1 MSNSILLN
9 WAIMAVSFF
18 NTILLLWL
26 GATVLLNAE
35 RRDWGIGLATGG
47 LLLGGAFFV
56 SHTAILGLFI
66 GGHMVSGYTAIISEG
81 LLVIGRNMIFWWT
94 VGLIPAI
101 VLPFAWYLI
110 MLWYGG
116 FWNREDLRSGRF
128 PDRAISGSVTDRPE
142 PNKTLRSWRP
152 LRLNSPSLYERQ
164 RYLFWLVVGLLVS
177 GLGGLVIGII
187 LLAIPTQ
194 ALLNLRLFIR
204 WSIAGIPF
212 MALAYSGYVVLCIAL
227 SLDALRRPGPTPRV
241 MGNEAR
247 QRARPYLIGASLA
260 LLVVSLLVTG
270 ILLWAVQETRHMML
284 YQFYDEAIE
293 ALSWFDLL
301 ISSIIGV
308 VILLLGQA
316 VVSYEVFTGK
326 SLPRRGLMRHWRRAI
341 ILAIGYSIPVG
352 FSIAIALRPLYSL
365 LLTTILMTV
374 FFALSSWRSYAERER
389 YIDSLR
395 PFVASQRLYDQL
407 LTPSAPPDVDIHTPF
422 HALCTDV
429 LDATMGYLT
438 AVGPLAP
445 LVPSLTFGV
454 ETNPNVANLAGEFIE
469 PQRRKE
475 LEENKKNSAP
485 SAPLRL
491 VPLEPTQYEGA
502 IWAIPLWSERGLIG
516 IFLLG
521 PKRDGGLYTQEEI
534 EIARVS
540 GERLIDTQAS
550 AEMARRL
557 MDLQRERL
565 AQSQVI
571 DQRTRRVLH
580 DDILPSIQTA
590 MIALSGSGG
599 GNSDVIA
606 SLTDAHHQISDLLHE
621 MPTITA
627 PEVARLGLV
636 AALRRA
642 IDNELAHAFDQ
653 ITWHVTPD
661 TEAHAKTIPTLT
673 AEVIFYAA
681 REAVR
686 NAAKYGRGE
695 GDFNLQIHINW
706 HDGLEIIIE
715 DNGVGL
721 GTVSPNSGSGHGLA
735 LHSTMM
741 AVIGGEL
748 SVESLPGQFTRVT
761 LRYRNP

>member
-1 MSNSILLN
+1 MSDSILLN

-66 GGHMVSGYTAIISEG
+66 GGHMASEYTAVISEG
-81 LLVIGRNMIFWWT
+81 LLVIGTNMIFWWT
-94 VGLIPAI
+94 AGLVPAI
-101 VLPFAWYLI
+101 ALPFAWYLI

-116 FWNREDLRSGRF
+116 FWNERGTQSGAEETQKTTERGDQEVAQRKSLRS
-128 PDRAISGSVTDRPE
+128 S
-142 PNKTLRSWRP
+142 RP
-152 LRLNSPSLYERQ
+152 LRLNASLHRRQ
-164 RYLFWLVVGLLVS
+164 RYVFWLVVGLLIS
-177 GLGGLVIGII
+177 GLAGLAIGIV
-187 LLAIPTQ
+187 LLAIPSQ
-194 ALLNLRLFIR
+194 ELINLRLFIR
-204 WSIAGIPF
+204 WSVAGIPF
-212 MALAYSGYVVLCIAL
+212 MALAYSSYVVLCIAL
-227 SLDALRRPGPTPRV
+227 SLDALRRPGPSSRV

-260 LLVVSLLVTG
+260 LLVVSLLVAG
-270 ILLWAVQETRHMML
+270 ILLWAVQETRHRML
-284 YQFYDEAIE
+284 YQFYDQAIE
-293 ALSWFDLL
+293 TLARFDLL
-301 ISSIIGV
+301 IGSILAL

-326 SLPRRGLMRHWRRAI
+326 SLPRRGLMRHWRRAVV
-341 ILAIGYSIPVG
+341 LAAGYSVPVG

-365 LLTTILMTV
+365 ILTTILMTV

-389 YIDSLR
+389 YMDSLR

-407 LTPSAPPDVDIHTPF
+407 LTQSAPPEMDMIAPF
-422 HALCTDV
+422 RALCHDL
-429 LDATMGYLT
+429 LDAEVAFLT

-445 LVPSLTFGV
+445 LVPPLAYGA
-454 ETNPNVANLAGEFIE
+454 EIIPNVSDLVTQFIS

-475 LEENKKNSAP
+475 REEKKDLAP
-485 SAPLRL
+485 FAFLRL
-491 VPLEPTQYEGA
+491 IPLEPSQYNGA

-516 IFLLG
+516 LLLLG
-521 PKRDGGLYTQEEI
+521 RKRDGGLYTQEEI
-534 EIARVS
+534 NIARVS

-557 MDLQRERL
+557 MSLQRERL

-580 DDILPSIQTA
+580 DDILPTIQTA
-590 MIALSGSGG
+590 MISLSGSGG
-599 GNSDVIA
+599 NQEAINA
-606 SLTDAHHQISDLLHE
+606 LTDAHRQISDLLHE
-621 MPTITA
+621 MPTVAA

-636 AALRRA
+636 EALRRSVE
-642 IDNELAHAFDQ
+642 NELAQAFDNVQ
-653 ITWHVTPD
+653 WKIAP
-661 TEAHAKTIPTLT
+661 HAEESARAIPTLT

-681 REAVR
+681 REVVR
-686 NAAKYGRGE
+686 NAAKHGRSPNT
-695 GDFNLQIHINW
+695 DNFCLKIQVNW
-706 HDGLEIIIE
+706 QDGLEIIIA
-715 DNGVGL
+715 DNGAGL
-721 GTVSPNSGSGHGLA
+721 QTPSPNSGSGQGLA

-748 SVESLPGQFTRVT
+748 SVDSLPGQYTRVI
-761 LRYRNP
+761 LRFNF

>member
-1 MSNSILLN
+1 MSDSILLN

-35 RRDWGIGLATGG
+35 RRDWGIGLATAG

-66 GGHMVSGYTAIISEG
+66 GGHLVSGYTAIISNG
-81 LLVIGRNMIFWWT
+81 LLVIGTNMIFWWT
-94 VGLIPAI
+94 AGLIPAI
-101 VLPFAWYLI
+101 ILPFAWYVI

-116 FWNREDLRSGRF
+116 FWAQEGTRSYAEGRRDAEKGKQEVAQRKPLRPSH
-128 PDRAISGSVTDRPE
+128 
-142 PNKTLRSWRP
+142 P
-152 LRLNSPSLYERQ
+152 LRLNSSLYRRQ

-177 GLGGLVIGII
+177 GLGGLAIGII
-187 LLAIPTQ
+187 LLAIPSRE
-194 ALLNLRLFIR
+194 LINLRIFIR

-227 SLDALRRPGPTPRV
+227 SLDALRRPGPSARV

-260 LLVVSLLVTG
+260 LLVVSLLVAY
-270 ILLWAVQETRHMML
+270 ILLWAVQETRHMLL
-284 YQFYDEAIE
+284 YQFYDQAVETLA
-293 ALSWFDLL
+293 WFDF
-301 ISSIIGV
+301 IIASILAL
-308 VILLLGQA
+308 VIWLLGQA

-326 SLPRRGLMRHWRRAI
+326 SLPRRGLMRHWRRAV
-341 ILAIGYSIPVG
+341 ILAAGYSIPVG

-365 LLTTILMTV
+365 ILTTILMTI

-389 YIDSLR
+389 YMDSLR

-407 LTPSAPPDVDIHTPF
+407 LTQSAPPEMDAAAPF
-422 HALCTDV
+422 HALCHDL
-429 LDATMGYLT
+429 LDAEGAYLT

-445 LVPSLTFGV
+445 LVPSLTHGNMPSINVTSLISQFKTPGDTAV
-454 ETNPNVANLAGEFIE
+454 LSVAERAVSLPPTHPN
-469 PQRRKE
+469 
-475 LEENKKNSAP
+475 AP
-485 SAPLRL
+485 
-491 VPLEPTQYEGA
+491 

-516 IFLLG
+516 LFLLG
-521 PKRDGGLYTQEEI
+521 RKRDGGLYTQEEI
-534 EIARVS
+534 NIARIS

-557 MDLQRERL
+557 MSLQRERL
-565 AQSQVI
+565 AQSQIV
-571 DQRTRRVLH
+571 DQRTRRILH
-580 DDILPSIQTA
+580 DDILPTIQTA
-590 MIALSGSGG
+590 MIALGPDGKPE
-599 GNSDVIA
+599 VINT
-606 SLTDAHHQISDLLHE
+606 LTDAHRQISDLLHE
-621 MPTITA
+621 MPTAAA

-636 AALRRA
+636 EALRRSVA
-642 IDNELAHAFDQ
+642 NELAQAFDDIQ
-653 ITWHVTPD
+653 WDIAP
-661 TEAHAKTIPTLT
+661 HAEESARAIPTLT

-686 NAAKYGRGE
+686 NAAKHGRSPNT
-695 GDFNLQIHINW
+695 DNFCLQIQVNW
-706 HDGLEIIIE
+706 QDGLEIITE
-715 DNGVGL
+715 DNGGGL
-721 GTVSPNSGSGHGLA
+721 QSPSPNSGSGQGLA

-748 SVESLPGQFTRVT
+748 SVESLPNQFTRIT
-761 LRYRNP
+761 LRHTP